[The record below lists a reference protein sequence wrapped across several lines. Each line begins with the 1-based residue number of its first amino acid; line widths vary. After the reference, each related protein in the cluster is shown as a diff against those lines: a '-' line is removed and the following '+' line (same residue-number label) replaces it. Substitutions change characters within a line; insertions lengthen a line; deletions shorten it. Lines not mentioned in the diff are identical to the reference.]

1 MLPVRTAL
9 PFATRVV
16 AAVGLGYLLGTFPTA
31 DLIARR
37 VSGGTIDLRRTGTG
51 NPGSANALGVLGARA
66 GAAVL
71 LGDVGKGALACGL
84 GAVVAG
90 SAGAHVAGTA
100 AVGGHC
106 YPVWSGFAGGK
117 GVATSVGQ
125 CVATFPAY
133 FAIDA
138 AVAIGTS
145 VIPGWKRRAF
155 AAINVSS
162 ACWVIGAIV
171 WWRRGWPNA
180 WGPTPTV
187 LLPLSAAVS
196 SAMILQRF
204 LVAEREASDVASVVA

>member
-1 MLPVRTAL
+1 MPPLRTAL
-9 PFATRVV
+9 PSAARVA

-51 NPGSANALGVLGARA
+51 NPGSANALGVLGPRA

-84 GAVVAG
+84 GAAVAG
-90 SAGAHVAGTA
+90 PAGAHVAGTA

-125 CVATFPAY
+125 CLATFPAY

-155 AAINVSS
+155 AAIDVSS

-171 WWRRGWPNA
+171 WWRRGWSNG
-180 WGPTPTV
+180 WGPAPTV

>member
-1 MLPVRTAL
+1 MPRVRTAL
-9 PFATRVV
+9 PIAARVA

-37 VSGGTIDLRRTGTG
+37 VSGGTIDLRRAGTG
-51 NPGSANALGVLGARA
+51 NPGSANALGVLGPRA

-84 GAVVAG
+84 GAAVAG
-90 SAGAHVAGTA
+90 PAGAHVAGTA

-125 CVATFPAY
+125 CLATFPAY
-133 FAIDA
+133 FAIDG

-145 VIPGWKRRAF
+145 IVPGWKRRAF

-171 WWRRGWPNA
+171 WWRRGWSNA
-180 WGPTPTV
+180 WGPAPTV
-187 LLPLSAAVS
+187 LLPLSAAAS

-204 LVAEREASDVASVVA
+204 LAAERLGSDVASTVA